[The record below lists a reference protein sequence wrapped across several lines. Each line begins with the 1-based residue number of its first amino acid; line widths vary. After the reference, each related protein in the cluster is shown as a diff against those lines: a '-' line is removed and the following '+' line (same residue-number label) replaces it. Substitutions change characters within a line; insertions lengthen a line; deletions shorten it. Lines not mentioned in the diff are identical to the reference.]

1 MIPFA
6 GKDPWENQFS
16 GGRPLRRPKSLIAY
30 ERFTELGWDTQQIA
44 EHMRIPESRA
54 LKFINI
60 ERSKLFGKPNP
71 YTKESERE

>member
-1 MIPFA
+1 MIPYA

-30 ERFTELGWDTQQIA
+30 EMFIELGWDTMKIA

-54 LKFINI
+54 LKFINT
-60 ERSKLFGKPNP
+60 ERSKLLGQPSP
-71 YTKESERE
+71 YEEKSA